1 MTINPDALAIHKPS
15 KKLLEKLEQN
25 ELQENILAEIE
36 SDFHTITIVE
46 NKIGRFLKYDETYQ
60 AGYINS
66 QNYKGNLPYINYF
79 LIPFL
84 MNFKIKD
91 VLLVGFGSGILVN
104 NIEKITELKSIDI
117 VDIEQNIFQIAKDYF
132 NFQESK
138 KQKFHLQDALIYLK
152 TIKKKYD
159 LIIVDVAG
167 DEGVDERFCEQEY
180 LSLIKKHL
188 KVGGIFVSNLPSS
201 RDIFNPKNE
210 FALKQIELYK
220 NNFNHVDIYNGETSN
235 KIYYKSFFDVDEI
248 VFDVTNMIL
257 ISSDKKYEVENS
269 GLLDEILDVEPYL
282 RDRINMTRG

>member
-1 MTINPDALAIHKPS
+1 MIINPDTLAIHKPS
-15 KKLLEKLEQN
+15 KKLLEKLEEN
-25 ELQENILAEIE
+25 ELQENVIAEFE
-36 SDFHTITIVE
+36 SDFHSITIVE
-46 NKIGRFLKYDETYQ
+46 NKIGRFLKYDQTYQ

-66 QNYKGNLPYINYF
+66 SNYKGNLPYINYF

-84 MNFKIKD
+84 MNLKIKN

-117 VDIEQNIFQIAKDYF
+117 VDIEENIFQIATKYF
-132 NFQESK
+132 DFKESE
-138 KQKFHLQDALIYLK
+138 KQNFHLQDALIYLK
-152 TIKKKYD
+152 TTKKKYD

-167 DEGVDERFCEQEY
+167 DEGIDDRFCDLEY
-180 LSLIKKHL
+180 LNLIKKHL
-188 KVGGIFVSNLPSS
+188 TSGGIFVSNLPSS

-269 GLLDEILDVEPYL
+269 GLLDEILDVVPYL
-282 RDRINMTRG
+282 KDMV